1 MIYSTDCY
9 GLDLGSEGSL
19 TLVEGLDEEV
29 ALTEEDAKSIGAIAV
44 IADRILASMYT
55 PTKNK
60 ALTKRIKWR
69 GFVTNLAMPHW
80 RPVIS
85 AAHLHPN
92 LDYN

>member
-1 MIYSTDCY
+1 
-9 GLDLGSEGSL
+9 
-19 TLVEGLDEEV
+19 
-29 ALTEEDAKSIGAIAV
+29 
-44 IADRILASMYT
+44 MYT

-69 GFVTNLAMPHW
+69 GFVTNLTMPHW

-85 AAHLHPN
+85 AARLHPN